1 MINQRENMATKIL
14 IADDHGI
21 LRRGIGSLIKEQ
33 ADMQVVGEANNGLVA
48 VEMARKLRPD
58 VVLMDVSMPSLNGIE
73 ATRQIKSELP
83 EVNILGL
90 SVHAEREVVLDMIK
104 AGASGYML
112 KECAFEDL
120 TNAIKALA
128 AGQSYLSPQVSSV
141 ILNGI
146 VKDSGVKIIKGD
158 RIVFTLRENQ
168 VLKLL
173 TGGESAKQIAA
184 EAGLSVKTVEAV
196 RRHIMEKAA
205 VNNLADLTKFAIRE
219 GLTEV

>member
-1 MINQRENMATKIL
+1 MATKIL
-14 IADDHGI
+14 IADDNGI
-21 LRRGIGSLIKEQ
+21 LRQGISSLMKEY
-33 ADMQVVGEANNGLVA
+33 ADMQVVGEADNGLAA
-48 VEMARKLRPD
+48 VEMTRKLRPD
-58 VVLMDVSMPSLNGIE
+58 VVIMDVAIPSLNGIE

-83 EVNILGL
+83 EVKVLAL
-90 SVHAEREVVLDMIK
+90 TVHSEREIVLDMIK

-112 KECAFEDL
+112 KKCAFEDL

-146 VKDSGVKIIKGD
+146 VKDNGVKIIEGD
-158 RIVFTLRENQ
+158 RVVFTLRENQ

-184 EAGLSVKTVEAV
+184 EAGLSVKTIEAI

-205 VNNLADLTKFAIRE
+205 VDNLADLTKFAIRE
-219 GLTEV
+219 GLTKI

>member
-1 MINQRENMATKIL
+1 MGTKIL

-21 LRRGIGSLIKEQ
+21 LRQGINSLIKEHG
-33 ADMQVVGEANNGLVA
+33 DMQVVGEANNGLEA

-58 VVLMDVSMPSLNGIE
+58 VVLIDVTMSGLSGIE

-83 EVNILGL
+83 EIKVLAL
-90 SVHAEREVVLDMIK
+90 TVHAEREVVLDMIR
-104 AGASGYML
+104 AGASGYIL

-120 TNAIKALA
+120 INAIKTLI
-128 AGQSYLSPQVSSV
+128 AGQSYLSPQVASIVLDGIAKDGFKV
-141 ILNGI
+141 IQ
-146 VKDSGVKIIKGD
+146 GD
-158 RIVFTLRENQ
+158 RVIFTLRESQ
-168 VLKLL
+168 VLRLL

-184 EAGLSVKTVEAV
+184 EVGLSVKTVEAI

-219 GLTEV
+219 GITKI